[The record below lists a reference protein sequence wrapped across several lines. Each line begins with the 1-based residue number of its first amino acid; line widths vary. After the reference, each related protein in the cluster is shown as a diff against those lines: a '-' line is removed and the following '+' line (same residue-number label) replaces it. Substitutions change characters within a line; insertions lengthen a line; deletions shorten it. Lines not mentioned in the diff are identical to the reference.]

1 MKTLLLVICIVWFS
15 AHAIAEAPSWH
26 PDSSLLDAF
35 AEEKSEDKAIR
46 DRLVALYAAVHVRDW
61 SSVYDFRVAS
71 FRDAVAK
78 ETFLKSTT
86 NVPLVFDGYEVLD
99 YRTYKLGEHD
109 LKKRFIIRFQQ
120 GRRIRYDVIW
130 WRLEDEV
137 WRVENLG
144 VDGIPLGSA
153 LFGETQQ

>member
-1 MKTLLLVICIVWFS
+1 MKTFLFVIGFVLLS
-15 AHAIAEAPSWH
+15 ASAIAAAPRWN
-26 PDSSLLDAF
+26 PDSSLLDVF
-35 AEEKSEDKAIR
+35 AETKPEDKAIR
-46 DRLVALYAAVHVRDW
+46 DRLVALYAAVHARDW
-61 SSVYDFRVAS
+61 SSVYDFRIAS

-78 ETFLKSTT
+78 ETFLKSTAD
-86 NVPLVFDGYEVLD
+86 VPLVFDGYEVLD

-120 GRRIRYDVIW
+120 GRRTIYDVIW
-130 WRLEDEV
+130 WRLEGDV

-153 LFGETQQ
+153 LIGETQQ